1 MTGFGW
7 PVIIIKISE
16 KIKLGSQV
24 IVDILFGHFSTFLKD
39 SAAYV
44 YDLGSYHFKLIV
56 HFLDLF
62 NRADLHNKPIFDRN
76 IITSLIKFIVQI
88 LLKKLCKS
96 GLLKRFRKRT
106 NIANVGKNLG

>member
-7 PVIIIKISE
+7 PVIKIKISE

-44 YDLGSYHFKLIV
+44 YDLGGYHFRLIV
-56 HFLDLF
+56 RFIDLF